1 MAIEFFIARRHLF
14 SHKKV
19 GFISFISVLS
29 IAGIAIGVASLILTL
44 SIMEGFESEI
54 KEKIIGFD
62 SHIRIRQYHFRPMEN
77 YRAVSD
83 LIESVDGVKE
93 SFPYIFREALIRSRS
108 NLDGIIIEGVMEND
122 RTFLNQLEH
131 FSSDKLESFSIVEN
145 GLSPLVLGT
154 KLASKLEVEKGDSV
168 TLMVYEGLTGPFNIP
183 FVRRFK
189 IAGLFQTGMAEFD
202 GVFAYMPLEAAQ
214 SLFRMSSSVT
224 GIKIFVTNF
233 EDAASTSAV
242 IEEKLGGYPFFP
254 LTWKQRHSNLFKWID
269 TQRMP
274 MLLVFGLIAIVAI
287 FNITSTLVMIVIDKS
302 HEIGVLRAM
311 GFKTLKIINI
321 FLIEGGIIGVAG
333 TLIGMIIA
341 YGLGVLQ
348 QTEKFISLPTDV
360 YFMDALPVLMHPK
373 YFIITGAAALF
384 LCLTATLYPALKA
397 SKLMPAVALRDE

>member
-1 MAIEFFIARRHLF
+1 LAIEFFIARRHLF

-77 YRAVSD
+77 YQAVSD
-83 LIESVDGVKE
+83 LIESVDGVEE
-93 SFPYIFREALIRSRS
+93 SFPYIFREALIRSKS
-108 NLDGIIIEGVMEND
+108 NLDGIIIEGVVEND

-131 FSSDKLESFSIVEN
+131 FSSDKLESFSKVEN
-145 GLSPLVLGT
+145 GLSPLILGS

-168 TLMVYEGLTGPFNIP
+168 TLMVYEGLTGPFNVP

-202 GVFAYMPLEAAQ
+202 GVFAYMPLAAAQ
-214 SLFRMSSSVT
+214 SLFRMDSSVT
-224 GIKIFVTNF
+224 GIKIFVNRF

-242 IEEKLGGYPFFP
+242 IEEKLGGYPYFP
-254 LTWKQRHSNLFKWID
+254 LTWKQRHSNLFKWLD

-311 GFKTLKIINI
+311 GFKTVKVLKI
-321 FLIEGGIIGVAG
+321 FLIEGGLIGIAG

-348 QTEKFISLPTDV
+348 QTQKFISLPTDV

>member
-1 MAIEFFIARRHLF
+1 LAIELFIARRHLF

-19 GFISFISVLS
+19 GFISFISGLS

-44 SIMEGFESEI
+44 SIMEGFETEI

-62 SHIRIRQYHFRPMEN
+62 SHIRIRQYHYRPMDN
-77 YRAVSD
+77 HKAVSD
-83 LIESVDGVKE
+83 LIESVEGVNE
-93 SFPYIFREALIRSRS
+93 SYPYIFREALIRSKT
-108 NLDGIIIEGVMEND
+108 NIDGIIIEGVEEND
-122 RTFLNQLEH
+122 RTFLNQLEQ
-131 FSSDKLESFSIVEN
+131 FSSGQIESFSKVEN
-145 GLSPLVLGT
+145 GLSPLILGS
-154 KLASKLEVEKGDSV
+154 KLASKLEIEIGDSV
-168 TLMVYEGLTGPFNIP
+168 TLMVYEGMTGPFNVP
-183 FVRRFK
+183 FVRRFE

-202 GVFAYMPLEAAQ
+202 EVFAYMPLAAAQ
-214 SLFRMSSSVT
+214 SLFDMGTSVT
-224 GIKIFVTNF
+224 GIKVFIDNF
-233 EDAASTSAV
+233 EEAALTSAI

-254 LTWKQRHSNLFKWID
+254 LTWKQRHSNLFKWLD

-311 GFKTLKIINI
+311 GFKTVKVLKI

-333 TLIGMIIA
+333 TLLGMIIA

-348 QTEKFISLPTDV
+348 QTEKIISLPTDV
-360 YFMDALPVLMHPK
+360 YFMDALPVLMLPK
-373 YFIITGAAALF
+373 YFIITGIAALS
-384 LCLTATLYPALKA
+384 LCMLATLYPALKA

>member
-54 KEKIIGFD
+54 KQKIIGFD

-77 YRAVSD
+77 YQAVSD
-83 LIESVDGVKE
+83 MIETVDGVKE

-108 NLDGIIIEGVMEND
+108 NLDGIIIEGVVEND

-131 FSSDKLESFSIVEN
+131 FSSDKLESFSMDEI
-145 GLSPLVLGT
+145 GLSPLVLGS
-154 KLASKLEVEKGDSV
+154 KLASKLDVARGDSV
-168 TLMVYEGLTGPFNIP
+168 TLMVYEGLTGPFNVP
-183 FVRRFK
+183 FVRRFR

-202 GVFAYMPLEAAQ
+202 GVFAYMPLAAAQ
-214 SLFRMSSSVT
+214 SLFRMGSSVT
-224 GIKIFVTNF
+224 GIKIFVNRF

-254 LTWKQRHSNLFKWID
+254 LTWKQRHSNLFKWLD

-373 YFIITGAAALF
+373 YFIFTGAAALF

>member
-14 SHKKV
+14 SHKKI

-44 SIMEGFESEI
+44 SIMEGFETEI

-77 YRAVSD
+77 YHAVSD
-83 LIESVDGVKE
+83 LIESVDGVEE
-93 SFPYIFREALIRSRS
+93 SYPYIFREALIRSKA
-108 NLDGIIIEGVMEND
+108 NLDGIIIEGVEEND

-131 FSSDKLESFSIVEN
+131 FSSGQLESFSIVEN
-145 GLSPLVLGT
+145 GLSPLILGS

-183 FVRRFK
+183 FVRRFE

-202 GVFAYMPLEAAQ
+202 GVFAYMPLAAAQ
-214 SLFRMSSSVT
+214 SLFKMGHSVT
-224 GIKIFVTNF
+224 GIKVFVDNF
-233 EDAASTSAV
+233 EDAALISTV

-254 LTWKQRHSNLFKWID
+254 LTWKQRHSNLFKWLD
-269 TQRMP
+269 TQRLP

-311 GFKTLKIINI
+311 GFRTVIVLKI
-321 FLIEGGIIGVAG
+321 FLIEGGIIGVSG

-348 QTEKFISLPTDV
+348 QTEKLISLPTDV
-360 YFMDALPVLMHPK
+360 YFMDALPVLMLPK

-384 LCLTATLYPALKA
+384 LCMTATLYPSFKA
-397 SKLMPAVALRDE
+397 SKLMPAVALREE

>member
-1 MAIEFFIARRHLF
+1 LAIEFFIARRHLF

-93 SFPYIFREALIRSRS
+93 SFPYIFREALIRSKS
-108 NLDGIIIEGVMEND
+108 NLDGIIIEGVVEND

-154 KLASKLEVEKGDSV
+154 KLASKLV

-373 YFIITGAAALF
+373 YFIFTGAAALF